1 MKLTQKLL
9 VGAVAS
15 LFATV
20 GMAKGTLVYCS
31 EGSPAGFDSAQYTAG
46 TDFDASSYN
55 VFNGLVDFPRGES
68 KAAPS
73 LAESWDVSPDGL
85 TTPSTFVK
93 GSNSTRPNTLSQR
106 ATLMPMTWFG
116 RLNVWQI
123 KTSRLT
129 RPIALLSRTTA
140 TWVLTPRLSP
150 LRRSTTTR

>member
-55 VFNGLVDFPRGES
+55 VFNGLVDRRLHPRWR
-68 KAAPS
+68 KAGMS
-73 LAESWDVSPDGL
+73 
-85 TTPSTFVK
+85 
-93 GSNSTRPNTLSQR
+93 RPM
-106 ATLMPMTWFG
+106 A
-116 RLNVWQI
+116 
-123 KTSRLT
+123 
-129 RPIALLSRTTA
+129 
-140 TWVLTPRLSP
+140 
-150 LRRSTTTR
+150 

>member
-68 KAAPS
+68 KAAPA

-85 TTPSTFVK
+85 TYTFHLRKGVK
-93 GSNSTRPNTLSQR
+93 FHTTKYFKPTRDFNADDVVWT
-106 ATLMPMTWFG
+106 FE
-116 RLNVWQI
+116 RLAK

-129 RPIALLSRTTA
+129 RPTALLSRTTA